1 MGLHD
6 YAWGGG
12 QVDCLSAKIIK
23 LWVTERKNSGLN
35 LRKGNLNH
43 DKVTAFNEIHTPS
56 ISRIVEPIFSEDFV
70 Q

>member
-6 YAWGGG
+6 YALGGG
-12 QVDCLSAKIIK
+12 QVDCLSAKIVK

-35 LRKGNLNH
+35 LRKVNLNH
-43 DKVTAFNEIHTPS
+43 DKAIAFNEIHTPS